1 MAKISAYKIVNPGAF
16 SGVSPQVASVRKST
30 YAINRL
36 GQTIAGVGS
45 VVKDLESI
53 EAARLSNNKLREQ
66 AERRR
71 LQREADEA
79 AETQA
84 EIGNLSKKGFKS
96 NIKPTGKN
104 KSLLKNLLPG
114 WLNLLLPVLE
124 FFAKLI
130 AFPVIREM
138 LKWWGDPANKE
149 KIETFF
155 YKANVI
161 FTKLKEF
168 SNFVWNE
175 NILQGW
181 SQFKNGETLKERIGG
196 LGKLMMGIGIISMI
210 TNPLGTLG
218 AALTGLGWLVK
229 NLTDWL
235 KNPFGGIKKPKVKTP
250 KGPKTPKNKN
260 GTPKTKLKNKYQK
273 WLQNA
278 KNKKVDVKAIRTKNN
293 KFKIGKN
300 KVTVKGN
307 TPYIPPKGSA
317 TLKPKG
323 WKGVLSKAKNWASKA
338 KMPGWLGKAG
348 RFFGPTTTTVLSGL
362 ELHDRLVNKE
372 QTAEKAITGTAAGT
386 VGGLAG
392 FSVGAKGAAATLSPL
407 LLAPFP
413 GARPLYG
420 VGVLAGG
427 LLGSTLGATTAS
439 TVSDKAFDAA
449 EDNKKSTKWYN
460 PFSWGDKKE
469 EKKEEKKKEEIT
481 KKTGFSWSSLWGSK
495 KEEKKDEK
503 KKSGFSWS
511 SLFGNKKQQKTVT
524 PKNTITS
531 KDAKTKKKPWW
542 KLWAKGGQHKLPE
555 FFFGKIFKGVSKAVS
570 GVFNGVKNAVGGV
583 INTVGKVVS
592 NPIVSTALSFVPGV
606 GPIIGA
612 INAVNSL
619 RQGDILGAA
628 MGAWGSLGNF
638 AAIGQT
644 AKSVV
649 NTPNWMM
656 NLRMSKFGQGL
667 AGMHSGLSG
676 AFSGIASGF
685 NNFMSSD
692 IGQLGKG
699 IFTGVQGG
707 GWGDALGAFGNMT
720 GMTKPGGLFG
730 EGGFFGPGGKMAGM
744 GSWLE
749 KNHLSGIGNMIPG
762 LGNFLGGIPGVSQL
776 PGISELF
783 AGGFSPMAALGGM
796 ADNMGAGGLFRSV
809 MGMYNGS
816 TDYATGIRD
825 IAGELGIGAEVFGMI
840 DKGRSLIDRS
850 KQFALDQPELEI
862 LPLVVP
868 VIKGEVA
875 LAPAIKKKLFVMN

>member
-1 MAKISAYKIVNPGAF
+1 MAKISAYKIVKPGAF

-30 YAINRL
+30 YALNRL
-36 GQTIAGVGS
+36 GQTISSVGS

-53 EAARLSNNKLREQ
+53 EVARITNDKLRAQ
-66 AERRR
+66 FERRR

-114 WLNLLLPVLE
+114 WLNLLLPVFE
-124 FFAKLI
+124 FFARLI
-130 AFPVIREM
+130 AFPIIREM

-218 AALTGLGWLVK
+218 AALTGLGWLIK
-229 NLTDWL
+229 NLTNWL
-235 KNPFGGIKKPKVKTP
+235 KNPFGGIKKPKIKKP

-273 WLQNA
+273 WLQNN
-278 KNKKVDVKAIRTKNN
+278 KNKKVDLSKVKAKNN
-293 KFKIGKN
+293 KFKIGKTN
-300 KVTVKGN
+300 VKVKGS

-392 FSVGAKGAAATLSPL
+392 FSLGAKGAAATLSPL

-449 EDNKKSTKWYN
+449 EDKKKSTKWYN
-460 PFSWGDKKE
+460 PFSWGSNDKKE
-469 EKKEEKKKEEIT
+469 EKKEEEKKKEIT

-495 KEEKKDEK
+495 KEEKKEE
-503 KKSGFSWS
+503 KKSGWSWS
-511 SLFGNKKQQKTVT
+511 SLFGNKKKQKTVT
-524 PKNTITS
+524 PKNTIIS

-542 KLWAKGGQHKLPE
+542 KLWAKGGKHKKLPE

-570 GVFNGVKNAVGGV
+570 GVFNGVKKAVGGV

-592 NPIVSTALSFVPGV
+592 NPIVGTALSFIPGV
-606 GPIIGA
+606 GPIVGA

-619 RQGDILGAA
+619 RQGDIMGAA
-628 MGAWGSLGNF
+628 LGAWGSLGNF

-667 AGMHSGLSG
+667 AGIHSGLSG
-676 AFSGIASGF
+676 AFGNIASGW
-685 NNFMSSD
+685 NKFMGSD

-730 EGGFFGPGGKMAGM
+730 EGGFFGQGGRASQFGDFLNKYNLA
-744 GSWLE
+744 
-749 KNHLSGIGNMIPG
+749 GIGNM
-762 LGNFLGGIPGVSQL
+762 FPGVADFVSNSPLGSL
-776 PGISELF
+776 PGFSELF
-783 AGGFSPMAALGGM
+783 SGEFSAMGALGGM
-796 ADNMGAGGLFRSV
+796 AERAGAGGLFNSV
-809 MGMYNGS
+809 MGMYSGT
-816 TDYATGIRD
+816 TDAATGIRN
-825 IAGELGIGAEVFGMI
+825 IAEESNRISRSVSGSHGWLFIGY
-840 DKGRSLIDRS
+840 DRS
-850 KQFALDQPELEI
+850 
-862 LPLVVP
+862 
-868 VIKGEVA
+868 
-875 LAPAIKKKLFVMN
+875 N